1 MENRLILSMRVQPA
15 VVMLP
20 GQLLSCACLTAQAA
34 PTGPCRAEW
43 CRLAAGICHYIYNRV
58 AGVWKQMLPATR
70 LKVEN
75 KRLKC

>member
-34 PTGPCRAEW
+34 PTGLCRVEW
-43 CRLAAGICHYIYNRV
+43 CRLAAGIYHLYTRV
-58 AGVWKQMLPATR
+58 AGVWKRMLPATR
-70 LKVEN
+70 LTVEN